1 MLQHDQDRAELKRSS
16 LACYQ
21 PEQVRVLQ
29 MNDPEIG
36 KVNSWKI
43 RSSIRPERDLIAGE
57 SPFVRHL
64 WLIRDQLTV
73 LDGVLFKQWLSCKCT
88 QSYLQLVL
96 AGPRSAIGRAPDS

>member
-1 MLQHDQDRAELKRSS
+1 
-16 LACYQ
+16 
-21 PEQVRVLQ
+21 
-29 MNDPEIG
+29 MNDPKIG
-36 KVNSWKI
+36 KVNGWKI

-96 AGPRSAIGRAPDS
+96 PSILKQSGWSGGAMVGWLVVLGLTAL